1 MVDWIC
7 RLWLRLWSPIVG
19 LLCKLMVPAV
29 NRLSASIVTETRP
42 LPKHKDTLYRHP
54 DLEYNEYRDALF
66 EQSELEYKKLTDK
79 QCQRRMQN
87 IVEVQAIIDNSAE
100 VQHFD
105 GDFPKT
111 YRNGPPVTSHVSDFL
126 YSDHPHQSDGHF
138 GQQKDKSVK
147 KKSKI
152 NTRKKK

>member
-29 NRLSASIVTETRP
+29 NRLSANIVTETRP

-111 YRNGPPVTSHVSDFL
+111 YRNGSPHRDEFGFV
-126 YSDHPHQSDGHF
+126 YSDYPFHKRQEQSPT
-138 GQQKDKSVK
+138 K
-147 KKSKI
+147 KKNKT